1 MCRTQGDEACE
12 VEWVLTRSLDRGFG
26 QHPHLT
32 PTLSCGREPG
42 QSEGWGSAGRSPG
55 SSLGASDAAAHH
67 GLVLPADARGQQHR
81 GSSATLQRGDPKPS
95 GGRENWLTG
104 ARASLWI
111 TGIGQQAH
119 AGRRVA
125 GSLTVLLRCL
135 WTLTAPHRSCS
146 EERCTCLLPRGGGG
160 GTAFFPSTS
169 LSCWCDPGGRRS
181 CWVSA
186 KVLVCDQS
194 PGPAFPA
201 WPARGSTGWRV
212 GARPV
217 RAARVGGKG
226 TLGLDEWPAAQQ
238 CDRACMN
245 SAGSSP
251 QLVAQG
257 DSHVTWPLPE
267 TGVGVGGVGGWI
279 RQWHKSGPPLRGRVG
294 MAAEVGGRGLE
305 AKSRAWSRLQSWPVH
320 PPAAPLPGSEAPRT
334 RGTGR
339 AACSKESTGGPR
351 GPSIPSGTTQSP

>member
-67 GLVLPADARGQQHR
+67 RLVLPADARGQQHR

-160 GTAFFPSTS
+160 ARHSSHPH
-169 LSCWCDPGGRRS
+169 LS
-181 CWVSA
+181 
-186 KVLVCDQS
+186 
-194 PGPAFPA
+194 PA
-201 WPARGSTGWRV
+201 GV
-212 GARPV
+212 
-217 RAARVGGKG
+217 
-226 TLGLDEWPAAQQ
+226 TLGDAAPAGFLLRCSCVTRAQ
-238 CDRACMN
+238 
-245 SAGSSP
+245 
-251 QLVAQG
+251 AQPSLPGQRG
-257 DSHVTWPLPE
+257 DPR
-267 TGVGVGGVGGWI
+267 GGGWVLA
-279 RQWHKSGPPLRGRVG
+279 QPGQPELEGRELWDWMNGQQPSSVT
-294 MAAEVGGRGLE
+294 GL
-305 AKSRAWSRLQSWPVH
+305 A
-320 PPAAPLPGSEAPRT
+320 
-334 RGTGR
+334 
-339 AACSKESTGGPR
+339 
-351 GPSIPSGTTQSP
+351 